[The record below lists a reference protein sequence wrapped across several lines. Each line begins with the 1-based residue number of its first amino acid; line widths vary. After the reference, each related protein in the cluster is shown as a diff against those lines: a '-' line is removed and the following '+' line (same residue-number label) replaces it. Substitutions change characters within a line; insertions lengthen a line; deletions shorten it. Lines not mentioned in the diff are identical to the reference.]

1 MTYKCEKCRD
11 TGVWETGNNDLPCDC
26 PAGKTALFN
35 VAGFAGPVRGADLDR
50 LDRSQYCRLHQQ
62 YSCVVCTN
70 SRAEKE
76 AWDSFQK
83 ELGDW
88 CDKTFPNSTPKTILA
103 HFKDEA
109 KELLDA
115 SDAETDQEIA
125 DCIML
130 LLHLAHKR
138 GVSARDA
145 IREKFEVCKKRKWG
159 PPDDRGVVRHVAE

>member
-1 MTYKCEKCRD
+1 MKTPKAKPPHESHAWLQDCGCYYCGHCGTDSTSPKASKPCKDRPPDPEK
-11 TGVWETGNNDLPCDC
+11 
-26 PAGKTALFN
+26 A
-35 VAGFAGPVRGADLDR
+35 
-50 LDRSQYCRLHQQ
+50 
-62 YSCVVCTN
+62 
-70 SRAEKE
+70 

-103 HFKDEA
+103 HFKSES

-115 SDAETDQEIA
+115 TDAETDHEIA
-125 DCIML
+125 DCMML

-145 IREKFEVCKKRKWG
+145 IRDKFEICKKRKWG
-159 PPDDRGVVRHVAE
+159 PPDAQGVVRHVE